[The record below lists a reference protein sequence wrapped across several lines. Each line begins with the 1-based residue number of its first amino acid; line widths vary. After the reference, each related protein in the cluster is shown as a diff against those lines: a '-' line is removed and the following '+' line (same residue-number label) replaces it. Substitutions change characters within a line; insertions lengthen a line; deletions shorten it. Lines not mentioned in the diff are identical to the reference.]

1 MGPVLRRGGGGC
13 RSQSTQLSAEQ
24 KEAQFRDGWKQLV
37 LMCARAQKRK
47 EQNIQE
53 VYISNASVTAQLGA
67 LGCASLLPRQSRP
80 RNVLAL
86 AGNLPTHRVNLF
98 LSRSSPAQN
107 ADGACAY
114 PVISCHIRVAAA
126 EVMELTLRTTQ
137 LGVLGDSDRAKVSR
151 IVSKAMSSLNNKA
164 GPKAALRSINLVC
177 VPACLVF
184 SRESQSWR

>member
-1 MGPVLRRGGGGC
+1 M
-13 RSQSTQLSAEQ
+13 
-24 KEAQFRDGWKQLV
+24 
-37 LMCARAQKRK
+37 
-47 EQNIQE
+47 
-53 VYISNASVTAQLGA
+53 
-67 LGCASLLPRQSRP
+67 
-80 RNVLAL
+80 
-86 AGNLPTHRVNLF
+86 NLF

-137 LGVLGDSDRAKVSR
+137 LGVLGDSDRVKVSR